1 MSDGIF
7 KLEPCQILFA
17 IFSKSPVRSSA
28 RKHQPVEPSLHEHA
42 RKLDPRATLR
52 FRGQMEYILDM
63 TRGQLL
69 TTSTQLKNN
78 SPHESSSERERRRDI
93 GSPEDRGL
101 ITDCRERR
109 NRGQ

>member
-1 MSDGIF
+1 MVGID
-7 KLEPCQILFA
+7 KWQPRDLLSPLFPNPPRH
-17 IFSKSPVRSSA
+17 SRPK
-28 RKHQPVEPSLHEHA
+28 KHQPLDQSLHQSA
-42 RKLDPRATLR
+42 RTPERRATLR

-78 SPHESSSERERRRDI
+78 SPHESSGERERRHDI